1 MVANT
6 EIRKKDRDTIIQALR
21 AGVVPKFGLHLIQ
34 VGRKL
39 EVKALISDIERISD
53 GGSSIRC
60 VIGEYGSGK
69 TFFLNL
75 VRTIAMEKG
84 LVTASVDLNPS
95 RRLFSTSGQSKS
107 LYMELAR
114 NLSTRTKPDGGALV
128 GIVEKFIANTKK
140 EAKAT
145 SQAVEDII
153 QLKLNEL
160 TELVCGFDFAR
171 VIASYY
177 NGFEQNNDELKN
189 AAVKWL
195 RGEFSTKTDARKALG
210 VRSTIDDATYYD
222 QLKLLAK
229 FFRIS
234 GYSGLLICMDELVN
248 IYKLANTTARNTNY
262 EQILRILNDS
272 LQGNTE
278 GIGFVFGGTPEF
290 YLDTRRGMFS
300 YDALRSR
307 LAQNSFTNVK
317 YKDFSGPVIQLES
330 LTPEDLYVLLD
341 KVNYVYASG
350 KNENKLVPEEALQV
364 FMDYCSNRLGNNYFR
379 TPRTTITA
387 FINLLAI
394 LEQNKEAEWKDL
406 IGSIDV
412 QQDNGGMTEK
422 DEIFEEDEL
431 ATFRL

>member
-1 MVANT
+1 MVAST

-39 EVKALISDIERISD
+39 EVQALLSDIERISES
-53 GGSSIRC
+53 GSSIRF

-84 LVTASVDLNPS
+84 LVTASADLNPS
-95 RRLFSTSGQSKS
+95 RRLFSTSGQAKS
-107 LYMELAR
+107 LYMELVR

-140 EAKAT
+140 EAKGT
-145 SQAVEDII
+145 TQSVEDLI
-153 QLKLNEL
+153 QQKLNEL
-160 TELVCGFDFAR
+160 TELVCGFDFAQ
-171 VIASYY
+171 VVTCYY
-177 NGFEQNNDELKN
+177 QGFEHGNDDLKN
-189 AAVKWL
+189 DAIKWL
-195 RGEFSTKTDARKALG
+195 RGEFSTKTDARQALG
-210 VRSTIDDATYYD
+210 VRNIIDDATYYD

-229 FFRIS
+229 FIKIS
-234 GYSGLLICMDELVN
+234 GYSGLLVCMDEMVN
-248 IYKLANTTARNTNY
+248 IYKLANTVSRSTNY
-262 EQILRILNDS
+262 EQILRILNDC

-307 LAQNSFTNVK
+307 LAQNSFSNCK
-317 YKDFSGPVIQLES
+317 YKDLSGPVIQLES
-330 LTPEDLYVLLD
+330 LTPEDLYVLLS
-341 KVNYVYASG
+341 NINSVYASG
-350 KNENKLVPEEALQV
+350 KEENKIVPEEALTV
-364 FMDYCSNRLGNNYFR
+364 FMNYCSNRLGNCYFR

-394 LEQNKEAEWKDL
+394 LEQNKDAKWQDL
-406 IGSIDV
+406 IGSLEV
-412 QQDNGGMTEK
+412 QQDNGGIAEK
-422 DEIFEEDEL
+422 DGTIEEDEL
-431 ATFRL
+431 TTFRL

>member
-53 GGSSIRC
+53 GGSSIRF

>member
-1 MVANT
+1 
-6 EIRKKDRDTIIQALR
+6 
-21 AGVVPKFGLHLIQ
+21 
-34 VGRKL
+34 
-39 EVKALISDIERISD
+39 
-53 GGSSIRC
+53 
-60 VIGEYGSGK
+60 
-69 TFFLNL
+69 
-75 VRTIAMEKG
+75 MEKG

-431 ATFRL
+431 ATFRR

>member
-1 MVANT
+1 MVTKT

-39 EVKALISDIERISD
+39 EVQALLSDIQRISE
-53 GGSSIRC
+53 GGSAIRFI
-60 VIGEYGSGK
+60 IGEYGSGK

-75 VRTIAMEKG
+75 IRTIAMEKG
-84 LVTASVDLNPS
+84 LVTATADLNPS

-107 LYMELAR
+107 LYMELVR

-140 EAKAT
+140 EAKSNSST
-145 SQAVEDII
+145 IEDLI
-153 QLKLNEL
+153 QQKLNAL
-160 TELVCGFDFAR
+160 TELVCGFDFAQV
-171 VIASYY
+171 VICYY
-177 NGFEQNNDELKN
+177 QGFESGNDELKSD
-189 AAVKWL
+189 AIKWL

-210 VRSTIDDATYYD
+210 VRNIIDDATYYD

-229 FFRIS
+229 FIRIA
-234 GYSGLLICMDELVN
+234 GYSGLLICVDEMVN
-248 IYKLANTTARNTNY
+248 IYKLANSVSRSSNY
-262 EQILRILNDS
+262 EQILRILNDC

-278 GIGFVFGGTPEF
+278 GIGFMFGGTPEF

-307 LAQNSFTNVK
+307 LAQNSFSSDR
-317 YKDFSGPVIQLES
+317 YKDLSGPVIQLES
-330 LTPEDLYVLLD
+330 LMPEDLYVLLS
-341 KVNYVYASG
+341 NINFVYASG
-350 KNENKLVPEEALQV
+350 KEELKVVPEEALSV
-364 FMDYCSNRLGNNYFR
+364 FMNYCSNRLGNNYFR

-394 LEQNKEAEWKDL
+394 LEQNKEAQWKEL
-406 IGSIDV
+406 IGSLDI
-412 QQDNGGMTEK
+412 QQDYGGIAER
-422 DEIFEEDEL
+422 DGVIEDDEL
-431 ATFRL
+431 ASFRL